1 MRGALPAAF
10 AAAMACAAPSGA
22 AEFKSAAAPAISYD
36 APSERGRKVAIILPG
51 TPLEVIVGLDQW
63 LKVRDVTGAINWVE
77 RRLLAERRT
86 VLVNV
91 PTLVVRVEASSTA
104 PASFEAVKDV
114 VLELVEPPR
123 FGWIKVRH
131 ADGGTGFARAIEV
144 WGL

>member
-1 MRGALPAAF
+1 VKTAALGAALALALVTTGV
-10 AAAMACAAPSGA
+10 AA
-22 AEFKSAAAPAISYD
+22 AEFKSAAAPLISYD
-36 APSERGRKVAIILPG
+36 SPSERGRKVSIIRPG

-77 RRLLAERRT
+77 RRLLADRRT

-91 PTLVVRVEASSTA
+91 AKLTVRSEPATAAPTR
-104 PASFEAVKDV
+104 FEAIKDV

-123 FGWIKVRH
+123 FGWIQVRH
-131 ADGGTGFARAIEV
+131 PDGETGFARAVEV